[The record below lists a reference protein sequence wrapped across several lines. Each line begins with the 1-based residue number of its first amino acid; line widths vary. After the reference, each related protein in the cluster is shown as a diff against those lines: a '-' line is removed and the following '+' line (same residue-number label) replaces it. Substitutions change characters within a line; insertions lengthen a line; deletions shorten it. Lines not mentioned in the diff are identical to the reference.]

1 MNVVTICVLQWTSG
15 FIVDW
20 KLLYMFVL
28 YFQKN
33 IYELFSLQ
41 SAKWYVFL
49 KISSNC
55 FVFSLLNLYVS
66 IVYLNNK
73 WVFFST
79 TKILDP
85 TDLIICYSFKYSD
98 GNINKLISGWMH
110 GSDCQIFSRFFTL
123 VVMLISPCLYH
134 I

>member
-1 MNVVTICVLQWTSG
+1 MNVVTISVLQWTSG

-20 KLLYMFVL
+20 KLLYVCTL
-28 YFQKN
+28 LSEKHLWT
-33 IYELFSLQ
+33 LFFEIC
-41 SAKWYVFL
+41 KMVFL

-123 VVMLISPCLYH
+123 VVMLISPCPYH